1 MNIPFVD
8 MARLHSG
15 LREELVAA
23 FERVLDSGAYV
34 QSGEVA
40 AFEREFA
47 RETSASHA
55 LAVSNG
61 TTALHLALLACGVG
75 PGDEVITVANTFI
88 ATVEAISMTGATPVF
103 VDVDSQTMLMDP
115 VEVERAITKRT
126 RVILPVHLYGRMCD
140 METLTVIAHRHGLYV
155 VEDACQAHGA
165 SLHGRRAGTIGDL
178 GCMSF
183 YPTKNLGTVGEGG
196 VVLTNDEALAE
207 RVALLRNH
215 GQAEKNVHTHV
226 GYNYR
231 MPELQAA
238 ALRVLLPH
246 LRAWNAAR
254 VQAATW
260 YARGLASLGVAEA
273 APAADGVHVY
283 HLYVV
288 RSHERADLQGFLQT
302 RGIGT
307 AVHYPTPIHLQPAY
321 RFLGLGRGNLP
332 RTEVAADEI
341 LSLPMH
347 PSITEEE
354 VVAVCMAVREFERSR
369 VSAAEPT
376 GVRA

>member
-1 MNIPFVD
+1 M
-8 MARLHSG
+8 
-15 LREELVAA
+15 
-23 FERVLDSGAYV
+23 
-34 QSGEVA
+34 
-40 AFEREFA
+40 
-47 RETSASHA
+47 
-55 LAVSNG
+55 
-61 TTALHLALLACGVG
+61 
-75 PGDEVITVANTFI
+75 
-88 ATVEAISMTGATPVF
+88 
-103 VDVDSQTMLMDP
+103 
-115 VEVERAITKRT
+115 
-126 RVILPVHLYGRMCD
+126 
-140 METLTVIAHRHGLYV
+140 

-165 SLHGRRAGTIGDL
+165 SLHGRQAGTIGDL

-183 YPTKNLGTVGEGG
+183 YPTKNLGAVGEGG

-238 ALRVLLPH
+238 SLRTLLPH
-246 LRAWNAAR
+246 LREWNAAR
-254 VQAATW
+254 VRAAAW
-260 YARGLASLGVAEA
+260 YARGLASLNTAVA
-273 APAADGVHVY
+273 APAGAGEHVY
-283 HLYVV
+283 HLYVI
-288 RSHERADLQGFLQT
+288 RSAARGDLQGFLQA

-332 RTEVAADEI
+332 RTEAAGDAI

-354 VVAVCMAVREFERSR
+354 VVAVCTAIRAFERSR
-369 VSAAEPT
+369 MGVPELA